1 MKRALFAT
9 AIATCAA
16 VPLAAQRYP
25 TAEAGV
31 FAQYTH
37 YDSFTRLG
45 DAVGPGGRVGVF
57 ICGRFELSYE
67 ADINPTK
74 STKVGN
80 LTQWDNRFTGLFN
93 FPMGENWDLFAG
105 GGWTGTRYKTD
116 TTFNQYDS
124 GGHAMLGFR
133 RRLNDDWWWRGD
145 AVMDFKDPSDQT
157 PTGERTRTLGLRF
170 GISRMWGTKRTTR
183 PCSGTPAPAPR
194 PAPAPPPVAA
204 PAAAPPPAP
213 APAPAPAPPAPRPA
227 PPAVAP
233 APAPAAAPA
242 PAPARAEPM
251 TFRGVRFAFDK
262 STLTR
267 VAKDTLQRAVAY
279 LKAHPDARVEIQGHT
294 DAKGT
299 EEYNQKLADR
309 RADAVKAYL
318 ASRGIATSKMSTRS
332 FGKSQPEADNG
343 SDEGRA
349 LNRRVVIVEI
359 P

>member
-1 MKRALFAT
+1 
-9 AIATCAA
+9 
-16 VPLAAQRYP
+16 
-25 TAEAGV
+25 
-31 FAQYTH
+31 
-37 YDSFTRLG
+37 
-45 DAVGPGGRVGVF
+45 
-57 ICGRFELSYE
+57 
-67 ADINPTK
+67 
-74 STKVGN
+74 
-80 LTQWDNRFTGLFN
+80 
-93 FPMGENWDLFAG
+93 
-105 GGWTGTRYKTD
+105 
-116 TTFNQYDS
+116 
-124 GGHAMLGFR
+124 
-133 RRLNDDWWWRGD
+133 
-145 AVMDFKDPSDQT
+145 
-157 PTGERTRTLGLRF
+157 
-170 GISRMWGTKRTTR
+170 
-183 PCSGTPAPAPR
+183 
-194 PAPAPPPVAA
+194 
-204 PAAAPPPAP
+204 
-213 APAPAPAPPAPRPA
+213 
-227 PPAVAP
+227 
-233 APAPAAAPA
+233 
-242 PAPARAEPM
+242 M